1 MNQNIGTPRYI
12 AYALTALL
20 STMGVGAANAADK
33 VAADTTPSVFAT
45 IGKVTIPW
53 QDVEAEYI
61 KEAKNK
67 FFHGKPA
74 DQVVAELQRSV
85 GDKLVVD
92 ALILNEA
99 NRRKLKPD
107 EKIINQ
113 QVADYESKFANDPN
127 WAEAK
132 GRVLPVITKRFQNE
146 FLIKKLEEV
155 TRKVTP
161 PTTAQV
167 QTYYNSHPEKFTPP
181 VEQRVSVILL
191 SVDPSSDAWN
201 ETIEDA
207 KNLLRQIR
215 EGKDFAEMAKLYSKD
230 MQTVDQ
236 GGDMG
241 YLHDGML
248 PGLPQETVN
257 KLKVGEISEP
267 VRLLEG
273 VALFRLTE
281 RKNPG
286 LSNFESVKQR
296 ARELWLADASDK
308 AWNTLL
314 ANLREKTPMNID
326 ESRFLPLSASK
337 PPENSGTVVNT
348 AK

>member
-1 MNQNIGTPRYI
+1 MNQNISILRYI
-12 AYALTALL
+12 AFALSALL
-20 STMGVGAANAADK
+20 STMIVGAANAADE
-33 VAADTTPSVFAT
+33 VAVSPKPSVFAT

-53 QDVEAEYI
+53 QDVEVEYK

-85 GDKLVVD
+85 GDKLVVN

-99 NRRKLKPD
+99 NHRKLKPD

-113 QVADYESKFANDPN
+113 QVTDYESKLANDPN
-127 WAEAK
+127 WADAK
-132 GRVLPVITKRFQNE
+132 ARVLPVITKRFQNE
-146 FLIKKLEEV
+146 FLIKKLEEI
-155 TRKVTP
+155 TRKVAP
-161 PTTAQV
+161 PSTAQV
-167 QTYYNSHPEKFTPP
+167 RTYYNSHPEKFTSPI
-181 VEQRVSVILL
+181 EQRVSVILL

-215 EGKDFAEMAKLYSKD
+215 GGKDFAEMAKLYSKD
-230 MQTVDQ
+230 LQTVDQ

-257 KLKVGEISEP
+257 KLKVGEVSEP
-267 VRLLEG
+267 IRLLEG
-273 VALFRLTE
+273 VALFRLTD

-296 ARELWLADASDK
+296 ARELWLAEASDN
-308 AWNTLL
+308 AWNALL
-314 ANLREKTPMNID
+314 VSLRAKTPMSID
-326 ESRFLPLSASK
+326 ESRFLPLSAPK
-337 PPENSGTVVNT
+337 PPESADAAIGIG
-348 AK
+348 K

>member
-1 MNQNIGTPRYI
+1 MNKNISTPRYI
-12 AYALTALL
+12 AFALSALI
-20 STMGVGAANAADK
+20 STVIVGAANAADQ
-33 VAADTTPSVFAT
+33 VTTEPKPSVFAT
-45 IGKVTIPW
+45 VGRVTIPW
-53 QDVEAEYI
+53 QDVEAEYK

-85 GDKLVVD
+85 GDKLVVN

-107 EKIINQ
+107 EKVINQ

-127 WAEAK
+127 WADAK
-132 GRVLPVITKRFQNE
+132 GRVLPIITKRFQNE
-146 FLIKKLEEV
+146 FLVKKLEEI
-155 TRKVTP
+155 TRKIAP
-161 PTTAQV
+161 PSAAQV
-167 QTYYNSHPEKFTPP
+167 RAYYDSHPEKFTSPI
-181 VEQRVSVILL
+181 EQRVSVILL
-191 SVDPSSDAWN
+191 SVDPSSEAWN

-230 MQTVDQ
+230 LQTVDQ

-257 KLKVGEISEP
+257 KLKVGETSEP

-281 RKNPG
+281 RKDPG

-296 ARELWLADASDK
+296 ARELWLAEASDN
-308 AWNTLL
+308 AWSAML
-314 ANLREKTPMNID
+314 ASLREKTPMSID
-326 ESRFLPLSASK
+326 ESRFLPLSAPM
-337 PPENSGTVVNT
+337 PPE
-348 AK
+348 KH